1 MSGYIK
7 IHRKLID
14 WGWYSDPTT
23 KVVFLHLLLT
33 ANYKESEFK
42 GQKIA
47 PGQTVVGVKAL
58 AEKLGLTVQNVRTAL
73 SHLEASGEITRKS
86 TNRFSVVTIANWGKY
101 QLADDELT
109 NNQQS
114 TNNQLTNNQQSTNNQ
129 LTTLEERKKVRKE
142 ESKTE
147 RIITPLTPLTDCGEE
162 LQEAVRRW
170 LAYKQ
175 ERGQA
180 YKQVGLDTLIKKIK
194 KSAIQYG
201 ESVVVDLIDEC
212 IANRYQGIIWERIQ
226 KRQPK
231 EQDRLAWLDEIDWSG
246 ADDN

>member
-114 TNNQLTNNQQSTNNQ
+114 TNNQLT
-129 LTTLEERKKVRKE
+129 TLEERKKVRKE
-142 ESKTE
+142 ESKKE

-231 EQDRLAWLDEIDWSG
+231 EQDRLAWIDDIDWSS
-246 ADDN
+246 DDN

>member
-14 WGWYSDPTT
+14 WGWYSDPIT

-109 NNQQS
+109 NNQQT
-114 TNNQLTNNQQSTNNQ
+114 TNNQPTNNQQSTNNQ

-142 ESKTE
+142 ESKKE
-147 RIITPLTPLTDCGEE
+147 RIITPLTPFTDCGEE
-162 LQEAVRRW
+162 LQEAVKRW

-175 ERGQA
+175 ERGQT

-201 ESVVVDLIDEC
+201 ESVVADLIDEC

-226 KRQPK
+226 KRNSL
-231 EQDRLAWLDEIDWSG
+231 EDSYRMMEEWANE
-246 ADDN
+246 

>member
-1 MSGYIK
+1 MGAYTPSGRQVSGYIK

-14 WGWYSDPTT
+14 WGWYSDPVT

-33 ANYKESEFK
+33 ANYKESEFR

-47 PGQTVVGVKAL
+47 PGQTVIGTKAL

-73 SHLEASGEITRKS
+73 SHLETSGEIMRES
-86 TNRFSVVTIANWGKY
+86 TNKFSLVTIANWGKY
-101 QLADDELT
+101 QLTDDKLT
-109 NNQQS
+109 ND
-114 TNNQLTNNQQSTNNQ
+114 QQSTNNQ

-142 ESKTE
+142 ESKKV
-147 RIITPLTPLTDCGEE
+147 RIITPLAPLTDCGEE
-162 LQEAVRRW
+162 LREAVNRW

-194 KSAIQYG
+194 KSAAQYG

-212 IANRYQGIIWERIQ
+212 IANRYQGIIWDRIQ

-231 EQDRLAWLDEIDWSG
+231 EQDRLAWIDDIDWSS
-246 ADDN
+246 DDN